1 VKPPAPKGPILFS
14 DFAAPGV
21 ETLAGF
27 RAIGGYETIPST
39 LGKVAPA
46 EVIERVKASGLRG
59 RGGAG
64 FPTGMKWG
72 FVPKDSPRPKYLV
85 VNADESEPGT
95 FKDRELLTRSPHRL
109 VEGIVLSAYA
119 IGAHHAFVYLR
130 GEFAFLAPI
139 LERALEEARGA
150 QLVGRNIAGSGFD
163 LEVVTH
169 LGAGAYI
176 CGEETAL
183 LDSLEGK
190 RGQPRVK
197 PPFPAVAG
205 LYQCPTVVNNV
216 ETLQAVPFIVA
227 HGASWFRRW
236 GTEKSPGTKI
246 FSVSGPV
253 RRPGNYEIE
262 MGLSLRRLLEEHAG
276 GMREG
281 YRLKAVIP
289 GGSSVPWLPLG
300 KLDTPLDFESVVAAG
315 SLLGSGG
322 AIFVD
327 QGTCVV
333 DAILNITRFYRHESC
348 GKCTPCREGTYWLE
362 TILER
367 LEAGEG
373 SERDVSDLRTIS
385 EQILG
390 RSLCALGDA
399 AAMPI
404 LSVLDLFPEEFAH
417 HVREKRCVENRRREA
432 VEKVRLGQPVLV
444 DVRPE

>member
-1 VKPPAPKGPILFS
+1 MTPPTPKNPILFS
-14 DFAAPGV
+14 DFDAPNV
-21 ETLAGF
+21 DTIAGF
-27 RAIGGYETIPST
+27 RAIGGYETVVAT
-39 LGKVAPA
+39 LGKLSPG
-46 EVIERVKASGLRG
+46 EVIEKVKASGLRG

-72 FVPKDSPRPKYLV
+72 FVPKDSVKPKYLV

-95 FKDRELLTRSPHRL
+95 FKDRELMTRSPHRL
-109 VEGIVLSAYA
+109 VEGLILSAYA
-119 IGAHHAFVYLR
+119 IQAHKAFIYVR
-130 GEFAFLAPI
+130 GEFMFLAPI
-139 LERALEEARGA
+139 LEHAIGEARAAGFLGA
-150 QLVGRNIAGSGFD
+150 NALGSGFD
-163 LEVVTH
+163 LDVVVH
-169 LGAGAYI
+169 VGAGAYI

-205 LYQCPTVVNNV
+205 LYQSPTVVNNV
-216 ETLQAVPFIVA
+216 ETLQTVPFILA
-227 HGASWFRRW
+227 HGPEWFRQW

-253 RRPGNYEIE
+253 KKPGNYEIE
-262 MGLSLRRLLEEHAG
+262 MGLPLRTLLDRHCG
-276 GMREG
+276 GMLDG

-289 GGSSVPWLPLG
+289 GGSSVPWLKPDR
-300 KLDTPLDFESVVAAG
+300 LDTPLDFESVAQAG

-322 AIFVD
+322 AIVVD
-327 QGTCVV
+327 DRTCVV

-367 LEAGEG
+367 VEDGQGE
-373 SERDVSDLRTIS
+373 ERDLADLKSIS
-385 EQILG
+385 EQIMG

-404 LSVLDLFPEEFAH
+404 LSVLELFPEEFAH
-417 HVREKRCVENRRREA
+417 HVREKRCIANRRKDA
-432 VEKVRLGQPVLV
+432 IQKVRQGQAVLV
-444 DVRPE
+444 